1 MIMSFIKKLN
11 FIETREINESP
22 YWRRFLL
29 KKFGAYTSHEGCH
42 YSVDVNLKLILFKV
56 ASNVKHR
63 TVERCFNF
71 IQFTLHK

>member
-1 MIMSFIKKLN
+1 MSFIKKLN

-42 YSVDVNLKLILFKV
+42 YPVDV